1 MSFEE
6 RKELQSRPDLL
17 IIADQ
22 IPEGSSVLDLG
33 CGNGY
38 LLRLLKK
45 ERDIY
50 GCGVEISQDKIL
62 ECVNTGVSVLHG
74 DLNDGL
80 TEFADNSFDFVVLS
94 QTIQSV
100 QRPDLLL
107 EGMMRVGKKVI
118 ISFLNIGYIT
128 ARMQLIFYGRMPV
141 TPELPNSWYNTPNI
155 HLATIRDFR
164 NLCREKEIEI
174 EDEIPFGG
182 GFGFLAR
189 LWPNMF
195 ATASVFVIGSS
206 SKAMTETSSDSGKP

>member
-22 IPEGSSVLDLG
+22 IPKGSSVLDLG
-33 CGNGY
+33 CGNGH

-45 ERDIY
+45 EQDVY

-100 QRPDLLL
+100 QRPDRLL

-128 ARMQLIFYGRMPV
+128 ARMQLTFYGRMPV
-141 TPELPNSWYNTPNI
+141 TPDLPNSWYNTPNI
-155 HLATIRDFR
+155 HLATICDFR
-164 NLCREKEIEI
+164 NLCREKGIEI
-174 EDEIPFGG
+174 EEEIPFGG
-182 GFGFLAR
+182 GFGFIAQV
-189 LWPNMF
+189 WPNLF
-195 ATASVFVIGSS
+195 APASVFVIGS
-206 SKAMTETSSDSGKP
+206 A